1 MANEEKRV
9 ADILFDFIFG
19 NNLIPVKIF
28 LPLRNYKCN
37 ENPFIYQQLHTSRNV
52 KTGEVVSL

>member
-19 NNLIPVKIF
+19 NNLILVKF
-28 LPLRNYKCN
+28 VLPLINLNVTKIRS
-37 ENPFIYQQLHTSRNV
+37 FISNFILVET
-52 KTGEVVSL
+52 